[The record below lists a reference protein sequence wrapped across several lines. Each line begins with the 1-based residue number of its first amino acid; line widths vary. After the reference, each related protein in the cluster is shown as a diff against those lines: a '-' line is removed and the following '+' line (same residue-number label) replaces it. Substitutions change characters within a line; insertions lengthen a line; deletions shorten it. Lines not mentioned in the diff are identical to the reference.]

1 MSAHRPVATQ
11 SILAQ
16 TQSQYSTELSKKQNL
31 IDQQNAELRN
41 IARQHQEEV
50 EKLNSLQYRTREAST
65 RKRKIVNLRNTIA
78 EQQLKAKRRGNV
90 SLQDPGHSMQRI
102 DVQRLPSNPSNGDSQ
117 DVFAIPDAENYLH
130 SLPSAVDLKA
140 QIAALSSNKESLES
154 RVSGL
159 KGRSIEVE
167 AQYRKIVSLCTGM
180 DEDRVDS
187 MLDGLV
193 AAVESEGNER
203 IDMGRVREFLR
214 KVEGTDG

>member
-1 MSAHRPVATQ
+1 M
-11 SILAQ
+11 
-16 TQSQYSTELSKKQNL
+16 SKKQNL

-50 EKLNSLQYRTREAST
+50 VKLNALQYRAREAST
-65 RKRKIVNLRNTIA
+65 RQRKIVNLRNTIA
-78 EQQLKAKRRGNV
+78 EQQLKAKRQDNA
-90 SLQDPGHSMQRI
+90 SLKDSGHPIQRI
-102 DVQRLPSNPSNGDSQ
+102 DTQRLPSNLPNGDSQ
-117 DVFAIPDAENYLH
+117 DVFATPDAESYLH

-154 RVSGL
+154 RLSGL
-159 KGRSIEVE
+159 KGRSLEVE

-193 AAVESEGNER
+193 AAIESEGNER
-203 IDMGRVREFLR
+203 IDMGRVRDFLR
-214 KVEGTDG
+214 KVEGADG